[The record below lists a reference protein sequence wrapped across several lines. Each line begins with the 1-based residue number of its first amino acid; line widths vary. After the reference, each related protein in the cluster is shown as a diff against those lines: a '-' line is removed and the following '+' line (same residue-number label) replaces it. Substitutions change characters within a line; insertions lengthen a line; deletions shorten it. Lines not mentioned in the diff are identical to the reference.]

1 MVRILLALT
10 LLSHVTLYGQDLRP
24 SGVFMADSIK
34 IGQPIKFSL
43 SVYHLSNTQVLFPD
57 SGYSFRP
64 FELIKKEFYPTVTK
78 NKLSF
83 DSAVYIVRTFQ
94 LDTAQH
100 LSLPVF
106 HIEAGDSTAY
116 YTRNDTIAIL
126 QYLPETPLSLDLKQQ
141 TALTPIEQ
149 KINYPHII
157 AYIGCILL
165 LGLILYFLFGKVFSR
180 RYKLFKVRSD
190 HMSFVKNYQ
199 RLQKEFTERKGPMTI
214 EQALSIWKAYLARLE
229 NKPINT
235 YTSTEIINLYNKEE
249 LKNGLNI
256 IDRAIYGGVI
266 SDEAEKALATL
277 KRFSNRLYLQRK
289 KEIQDI

>member
-1 MVRILLALT
+1 MIRILFALT
-10 LLSHVTLYGQDLRP
+10 LLFPFAVYGQELRP

-34 IGQPIKFSL
+34 IGQPVKFSL
-43 SVYHLSNTQVLFPD
+43 SVHHLSNTQVLFPD
-57 SGYSFRP
+57 SGYNFSP
-64 FELIKKEFYPTVTK
+64 FELIQKEFYPTITK

-94 LDTAQH
+94 LDTNQY

-106 HIEAGDSTAY
+106 HVVGGDSTAY
-116 YTRNDTIAIL
+116 YTNNDTVAIE
-126 QYLPETPLSLDLKQQ
+126 QYLPETPISMDLKQQ
-141 TALTPIEQ
+141 TALNPVEQ
-149 KINYPHII
+149 KFNYPHTI
-157 AYIGCILL
+157 AYTVIVILL
-165 LGLILYFLFGKVFSR
+165 ALILYFLFGKVFNR

-190 HMSFVKNYQ
+190 HMVFVKNFQ
-199 RLQKEFTERKGPMTI
+199 RLQKEFTEKKGPLTI

-249 LKNGLNI
+249 LKTGLNI

>member
-1 MVRILLALT
+1 MVRLMFVLT
-10 LLSHVTLYGQDLRP
+10 LLSNGLYGQDLRP
-24 SGVFMADSIK
+24 SGIFLADSIK
-34 IGQPIKFSL
+34 IGQPVKYSL
-43 SVYHLSNTQVLFPD
+43 SVYHLSHTQVLFPD
-57 SGYSFRP
+57 SGYNFSP
-64 FELIKKEFYPTVTK
+64 FELIRKEFYPTITK

-83 DSAVYIVRTFQ
+83 DSAVYIVRTFR
-94 LDTAQH
+94 LDTIQF

-116 YTRNDTIAIL
+116 YSGNDTVTIQ

-141 TALTPIEQ
+141 TDLIPVEQ
-149 KINYPHII
+149 RFDYPHTI
-157 AYIGCILL
+157 AYTAIVIL
-165 LGLILYFLFGKVFSR
+165 LGLLLYFLFGKVFNR

-190 HMSFVKNYQ
+190 HMNFVKNYQ
-199 RLQKEFTERKGPMTI
+199 RLQKEFTEGKGTMAI

-266 SDEAEKALATL
+266 SDEAEKALITL
-277 KRFSNRLYLQRK
+277 KRFSNRLYLERK
-289 KEIQDI
+289 KEIQDL